1 MTQINEL
8 LATYDRETAITR
20 TLLQRLTNE
29 TLSWK
34 PHQKSTSMEG
44 LGRHLAHMFTWGLLS
59 FTQSESDMN
68 ARTPMPPTQTV
79 EDILTAFDRNVIAVR
94 SLIAKSSDKNLQ
106 EMWSLTHDG
115 QTIMT
120 MSRSN
125 VIYSMILSHMIHHR
139 GQLSVYLR
147 LNEIPV
153 PSIYGPSA
161 DEPMTP

>member
-8 LATYDRETAITR
+8 LTTYDRETTITR
-20 TLLQRLTNE
+20 TLLQRITNK

-34 PHQKSTSMEG
+34 PHLKSTSMEG
-44 LGRHLAHMFTWGLLS
+44 LGRHLAHMVTWGLLS

-79 EDILTAFDRNVIAVR
+79 EDILTAFDRNVAAVR
-94 SLIAKSSDKNLQ
+94 SLITKSSDKNLQ
-106 EMWSLTHDG
+106 EMWRLTHNG

-125 VIYSMILSHMIHHR
+125 VVYSMILSHMIHHR